1 MNDLKREFEYEMRQI
16 YEKAKNECNYRP
28 TRYLQMLDKYGG
40 LKTAKKL
47 LATDKIHE
55 GLTRLY
61 LLGRLDLTVEKL
73 VLKKKYRI
81 LFSEEELKRAKRKLS
96 GLSYSV

>member
-16 YEKAKNECNYRP
+16 YEKAKNECKYRP

-47 LATDKIHE
+47 LVTDKIHE
-55 GLTRLY
+55 GLVKLY
-61 LLGRLDLTVEKL
+61 LFGRLDLTVEKL
-73 VLKKKYRI
+73 VLNKKYRI
-81 LFSEEELKRAKRKLS
+81 LFSEENLKRAKRKLNS
-96 GLSYSV
+96 LNYSV